1 MTRPKKGP
9 RPLSE
14 GVDRILHDLG
24 APSRGTIEVLLERW
38 PEVVGPVL
46 AERTRPV
53 RVRDGHLSVEA
64 DDPAVASR
72 VKWSTRS
79 LIDAIDRLVAKDAVS
94 AIDVR
99 VRRTEGRSDA
109 PDGS

>member
-14 GVDRILHDLG
+14 GVDRILRDLG
-24 APSRGTIEVLLERW
+24 APSRGSIDLLLERW
-38 PEVVGPVL
+38 PEIVGPVL
-46 AERTRPV
+46 ATCTRPV
-53 RVRDGHLSVEA
+53 RVRDGRLAVEA

-79 LIDAIDRLVAKDAVS
+79 LIEAIDRLVAKDTVS

-99 VRRTEGRSDA
+99 VRRTEGRSEA
-109 PDGS
+109 PEGS